1 MWGAIIALVASA
13 ALQQIN
19 SNVVQNRQ
27 SREVEGAMR
36 RQREYQRQAEK
47 IAMDNVDD
55 FQQDTRADRQNEI
68 RQQLTEQYYRPVEAA
83 QTANAGKA
91 AVQGNVSSDYQQA
104 KAASDTNQLKAAKDF
119 AGLYGQQES
128 AYRLRQNEGLKM
140 TDSANKIARIN
151 NFSTGMGNV
160 DQYAIKQASRPDAA
174 LNFGSQVLGIIGSS
188 MLGAE
193 LAAVGGAAQAGTTG
207 AGTVG
212 FDTAKG
218 AVCYPIQP
226 L

>member
-13 ALQQIN
+13 ALEQIN

-27 SREVEGAMR
+27 SREVGNAMR

-47 IAMDNVDD
+47 IAMDNADD

-68 RQQLTEQYYRPVEAA
+68 KQQLTEQYYKPVEAT
-83 QTANAGKA
+83 QTANASNA
-91 AVQGNVSSDYQQA
+91 TVQGNVSSDYQQA

-140 TDSANKIARIN
+140 ADNANQIARIN
-151 NFSTGMGNV
+151 NFSRGMDNV
-160 DQYAIKQASRPDAA
+160 DQYAIRQAARPDGA
-174 LNFGSQVLGIIGSS
+174 LSFGSQVLGMIGSS
-188 MLGAE
+188 MIKGQ
-193 LAAVGGAAQAGTTG
+193 GKPGN
-207 AGTVG
+207 VG
-212 FDTAKG
+212 FTH
-218 AVCYPIQP
+218 Q
-226 L
+226 LFH

>member
-13 ALQQIN
+13 ALEQIN

-27 SREVEGAMR
+27 SREVGNAMR

-47 IAMDNVDD
+47 IAMDNADD

-68 RQQLTEQYYRPVEAA
+68 KQQLTEQYYKPVEAT
-83 QTANAGKA
+83 QTANASNA
-91 AVQGNVSSDYQQA
+91 TVQGNVSSDYQQA

-140 TDSANKIARIN
+140 ADNANQIARIN
-151 NFSTGMGNV
+151 NFSRGMDNV
-160 DQYAIKQASRPDAA
+160 DQYAIRQAARPDGA
-174 LNFGSQVLGIIGSS
+174 LSFGLQVLGMIGSS
-188 MLGAE
+188 MIKGQ
-193 LAAVGGAAQAGTTG
+193 GKPGN
-207 AGTVG
+207 VG
-212 FDTAKG
+212 FT
-218 AVCYPIQP
+218 
-226 L
+226 